1 MASPSG
7 NSTAQDAMSPWMSS
21 MCNRSYVVAAIR
33 AGAIALVLLA
43 LLVLM
48 VLA

>member
-1 MASPSG
+1 MTSPSYDPRRG
-7 NSTAQDAMSPWMSS
+7 GALSPWMSS
-21 MCNRSYVVAAIR
+21 TCNRSYVMAAAR

-48 VLA
+48 VLF

>member
-1 MASPSG
+1 MASFDTRPRG
-7 NSTAQDAMSPWMSS
+7 AFSPWMSS
-21 MCNRSYVVAAIR
+21 TCNRSYIVAAIR
-33 AGAIALVLLA
+33 AGAIALVLIA